1 MYGRRLS
8 FVLFLALALLGL
20 LALAACSS
28 GEPQIDLE
36 TTRLELGDVPN
47 GQVVEREVTVRNTGT
62 GELVVE
68 EISTSCGC
76 TSATLEPMQLAP
88 GESGVLHIEFDSG
101 AHGEELT
108 GPLVRQVFLNSNDP
122 AQPEAT
128 VELSVNVTARQRGE
142 SGA

>member
-8 FVLFLALALLGL
+8 FVLFLALLGL
-20 LALAACSS
+20 LALAACSG

-47 GQVVEREVTVRNTGT
+47 GQVVGRDVTVQNAGSQT
-62 GELVVE
+62 LVVQ

-101 AHGEELT
+101 AHGEELR

-128 VELSVNVTARQRGE
+128 VELAANVVAPQQAGQ
-142 SGA
+142 